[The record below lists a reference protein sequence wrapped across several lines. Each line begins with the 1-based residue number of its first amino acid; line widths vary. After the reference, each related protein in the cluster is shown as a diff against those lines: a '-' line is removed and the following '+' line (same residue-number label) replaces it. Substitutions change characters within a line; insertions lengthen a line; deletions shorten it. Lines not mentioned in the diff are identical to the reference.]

1 MARFHSIITVTQ
13 GGILYRD
20 IAEVV
25 RWLDFRECQENYK
38 NEQQLSETRSNEL
51 DLRYIGRCS
60 CYLAPLPYIE
70 FFTKPILR
78 LEFEDHEELLDLLEE
93 IQLCGGWFTIN
104 LD

>member
-25 RWLDFRECQENYK
+25 RWIDFRECQENHLDEK
-38 NEQQLSETRSNEL
+38 QLSGTQPNEL
-51 DLRYIGRCS
+51 DLRCIARCS
-60 CYLAPLPYIE
+60 FYLAPLAYIE
-70 FFTKPILR
+70 FFTHSILR
-78 LEFEDHEELLDLLEE
+78 LEFEDPEQLWDLLKD
-93 IQLCGGWFTIN
+93 IQVCGGWFAMN

>member
-20 IAEVV
+20 IAEIV
-25 RWLDFRECQENYK
+25 RWLDFRECQENYID
-38 NEQQLSETRSNEL
+38 EQQLSETLSNQL
-51 DLRYIGRCS
+51 DSRCVGRCS

-70 FFTKPILR
+70 FFTTPILR
-78 LEFEDHEELLDLLEE
+78 LEFEDHKQLLDLLEE
-93 IQLCGGWFTIN
+93 IQVCGDWFAIN